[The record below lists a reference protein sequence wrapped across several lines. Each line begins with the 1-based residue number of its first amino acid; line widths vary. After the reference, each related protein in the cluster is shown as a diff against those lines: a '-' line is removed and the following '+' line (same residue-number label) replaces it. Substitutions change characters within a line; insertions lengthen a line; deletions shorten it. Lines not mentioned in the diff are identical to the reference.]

1 MIIHKTDIKTGG
13 AVCKAKDFKRSIVA
27 HQWLHVT
34 CNNCKI
40 IKRNVPKLKVL
51 SRQLL
56 ACEKRLKELKK
67 ITQRYQSELN
77 KATGQSI

>member
-1 MIIHKTDIKTGG
+1 MIIHKTNIKTGG
-13 AVCKAKDFKRSIVA
+13 AVCKAKDFNRSIVA
-27 HQWLHVT
+27 NQWLHVT

-51 SRQLL
+51 NRQLL

-67 ITQRYQSELN
+67 ITQRYQNELT
-77 KATGQSI
+77 KASS